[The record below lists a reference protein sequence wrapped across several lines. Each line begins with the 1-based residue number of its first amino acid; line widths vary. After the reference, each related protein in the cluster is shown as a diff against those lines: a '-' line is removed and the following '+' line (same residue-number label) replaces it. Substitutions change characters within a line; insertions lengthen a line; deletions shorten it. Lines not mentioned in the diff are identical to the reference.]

1 MQKKSF
7 FCRKG
12 FVSSTKTPTFASAKQ
27 KHALLAQ
34 LVEQLTLNQWVQGS
48 NPWRCTKEV
57 YLTRIDLFY
66 FSFDLRL
73 LLSLLYR
80 AKCHSDSV
88 KVDPLLTGFRPKQ
101 FFLQPQL
108 TPTLHSDALVALEAT

>member
-1 MQKKSF
+1 MLL
-7 FCRKG
+7 
-12 FVSSTKTPTFASAKQ
+12 ST
-27 KHALLAQ
+27 ALLAQ

-80 AKCHSDSV
+80 TKCHSDSAQAG
-88 KVDPLLTGFRPKQ
+88 PLLTGYRPKQ
-101 FFLQPQL
+101 LYLQPKL